1 MAPAAILRAEGYAS
15 VQPEPVI
22 YRDEAV
28 AMLFAIHDIDVNL
41 LELVHLLGGDDGE
54 EAPPEDDA

>member
-1 MAPAAILRAEGYAS
+1 VRGENAS

-28 AMLFAIHDIDVNL
+28 AMLFAIHDMHVNL
-41 LELVHLLGGDDGE
+41 LKLVHLLGGDDGE